1 MKQGFLFFLTI
12 TFAGI
17 LTTGCGNNNNPQT
30 ADTVKDSAS
39 AFDITAMKKII
50 EEKNTAFA
58 NAFVSGDSAGMVNN
72 YTQDGKLF
80 PPNSPAVIGRPAIGA
95 LVSQYLKFGIKE
107 FRDEITALYGNEDN
121 LIEEGNYF
129 MGDGKGNTID
139 KGKYIDIWRKVDGDW
154 KVYSNMFNTSMPAA
168 PAK

>member
-1 MKQGFLFFLTI
+1 MKQICLFFLTI

-17 LTTGCGNNNNPQT
+17 LTPGCGNNNNPST
-30 ADTVKDSAS
+30 ASSVKDSAS
-39 AFDITAMKKII
+39 TFDVAAMKKTI
-50 EEKNTAFA
+50 EEKNSEFAKAFIT
-58 NAFVSGDSAGMVNN
+58 GDSASMVNN

-80 PPNSPAVIGRPAIGA
+80 PPNSAAVIGRPAIAA

-107 FRDEITALYGNEDN
+107 FRDETTALYGNEDN

-139 KGKYIDIWRKVDGDW
+139 KGKYIDIWRKVNGDW
-154 KVYSNMFNTSMPAA
+154 KVYSNMFNSSMPAA
-168 PAK
+168 SAK

>member
-1 MKQGFLFFLTI
+1 MLVI
-12 TFAGI
+12 SAG
-17 LTTGCGNNNNPQT
+17 CSNNNKST
-30 ADTVKDSAS
+30 ASDVGKDSSS
-39 AFDITAMKKII
+39 AFDVSAMKKVI

-58 NAFVSGDSAGMVNN
+58 KAFVSGDSAYLVNH

-80 PPNSPAVIGRPAIGA
+80 PPNSEAVVGRAAIS
-95 LVSQYLKFGIKE
+95 VVISEYLKFGIKE
-107 FRDEITALYGNEDN
+107 FHDETTALYGNEEN

-139 KGKYIDIWRKVDGDW
+139 KGKYMDVWRKIDGEW
-154 KVYSNMFNTSMPAA
+154 KVYSNIFNTSMPAA